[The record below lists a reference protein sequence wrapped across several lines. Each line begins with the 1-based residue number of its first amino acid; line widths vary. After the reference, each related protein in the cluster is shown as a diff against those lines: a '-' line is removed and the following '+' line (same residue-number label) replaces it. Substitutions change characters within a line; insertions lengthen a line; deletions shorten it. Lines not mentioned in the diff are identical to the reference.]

1 MAQALMA
8 PGWAGATDPASPAG
22 SSADAT
28 VPGLEPTGPPEA
40 ADENAAR
47 LLARLQQRRTEVLGE
62 RSEDASV
69 FVNPDGS
76 TTVEAYTG
84 PVRIKNADGQWEDV
98 NTDLIDTGAN
108 LTPVAAPAQV
118 QISDGGSGVL
128 ASVKDG
134 KHLFGLKWGQALPAP
149 DINGDTATY
158 ALGPGQLMTVQAL
171 PQGFEQSVVLTER
184 PDEKLEYRFPLAMTG
199 LKLSQA
205 ENRHLVLESLSG
217 EVIAEAS
224 APMMWD
230 SSIDPASGDPAHR
243 AEIETRLETAAD
255 GSAVLVLAPDPSF
268 LASPDV
274 TYPLI
279 LDPIATL
286 AASTDTWVA
295 TNYPD
300 SQRGS
305 TELKAGTYD
314 AGTTVARSYLK
325 FDVSRFAGKHI
336 TDTNLALYS
345 YYSSTCSTSGSGV
358 QVRRITSD
366 WDPSAI
372 TWGAQP
378 ATTSTGSV
386 TNKAALGYGASC
398 PAGVMAFD
406 TDAIVQAWADGA
418 ANYGFQVRGANEG
431 DSLTWRRFRSA
442 NYTADA
448 DSATEPHLTVT
459 YNTPPPVPTMVSPAP
474 GDATSDTTP
483 ALSVKITDA
492 DGGNA
497 SGKVVGDVQ
506 IWTASGTAP
515 LQSGN
520 TGWIANG
527 TAGSWS
533 PPAALPAGTYKW
545 RARSGDS
552 TDNSPWSAFR
562 TIVIDSTAPAAP
574 TVTSTSHP
582 AQSAWYASKDFTG
595 SATAADTSGIEG
607 YAVIV
612 DRSATTTPATTIT
625 QTGTAVS
632 KTGLADGTWYVHTR
646 AKDNAGLWS
655 AATHFAVRVD
665 TTAPGTPLAV
675 ASSTHPLGTSV
686 YASKNASFSWT
697 APSDTSGAAGYAVV
711 VDQSAATVPPTTSTY
726 VTTTTYSA
734 TVAGNGTWY
743 LHLRARD
750 KAGNWGTSAAHFKFA
765 VDTTL
770 PPTPTITSS
779 SHADQSNAYAN
790 GSFTANWTAPAADTA
805 GFSLTVDSSA
815 GTTPDTT
822 VDTTGTSH
830 AVTMSDGTWYLH
842 LRAVDNAGNWGAPTH
857 FRFTVDT
864 TAPMAPQVGSADFP
878 QDTWVDGP
886 GNAGTFTIA
895 PSGSDV
901 SVVRYRIDDE
911 IGNEGDEERTLG
923 TDGSPTTLTYIPV
936 GDGEHTLTV
945 TSVDGAGN
953 VSAERSWRFFVGSA
967 EIISLSDADVVSGAV
982 ELAAVAPVDATAV
995 TFRYRAG
1002 SVGDWTTV
1010 PASDVADSNGA
1021 PVTWPQS
1028 MAEGMSDKLTWN
1040 IAAGTQDGPLEIAAE
1055 FVGTGALPGSRSTTI
1070 TLDRAAV
1077 QPPEVDAP
1085 LDDFIQNEGADRLD
1099 RQRTLDDF
1107 RAWINDLPD
1116 VEANGFV
1123 GTVHD
1128 ADALS
1133 VVLLWHGDSAQRT
1146 HIAQEAATRGIT
1158 LTVEQRNHDAAQ
1170 LDGAMDAAFAQAEAG
1185 TWAGFQIAYI
1195 AGVTPDFDGI
1205 EVHGAYTNTVAEPA
1219 TSEPAEG
1226 GTGESG
1232 AETGAPPLSPGEI
1245 NGVPVKIIPDTEAET
1260 AATRSSDY
1268 APFNAGGLM
1277 YSPKWDTYCS
1287 TGFSIKISGR
1297 AYVTTARHCYAQDYR
1312 AAKGRAAYGTGVRNA
1327 GGGSR
1332 VLSAKGSA
1340 LMFDGAWNNR
1350 SGYNKRVVGYDD
1362 LGIGDKVCTSGANTG
1377 VHCNIKVDKMRVR
1390 FDDRMGMG
1398 TFDTIHGTQLSS
1410 NQIAVRQGD
1419 SGGPVLTLAGDGKV
1433 YAAGMIQGVDKFVGS
1448 CGPSA
1453 INRGMCG
1460 KGVLFSSMRT
1470 VVRSISGASLVTW

>member
-1 MAQALMA
+1 MA
-8 PGWAGATDPASPAG
+8 PGWAADADAVGPAG
-22 SSADAT
+22 SSAEAT
-28 VPGLEPTGPPEA
+28 VPGLDPTGPAEA

-47 LLARLQQRRTEVLGE
+47 LLARLQQRRIEVLEE
-62 RSEDASV
+62 RSENTSV

-98 NTDLIDTGAN
+98 NTDLVDTGAN
-108 LTPVAAPAQV
+108 LTPVATPAQV
-118 QISDGGSGVL
+118 QISDGGAGVL

-149 DINGDTATY
+149 EINGDTATY

-171 PQGFEQSVVLTER
+171 PQGFEQSVVLSER
-184 PDEKLEYRFPLAMTG
+184 PDRKLEYRFPLSLTG

-205 ENRHLVLESLSG
+205 ENRHLLLESASG
-217 EVIAEAS
+217 DVIAEAS

-255 GSAVLVLAPDPSF
+255 GSTVLVLAPDPEF

-274 TYPLI
+274 TYPLT
-279 LDPIATL
+279 LDPISTL

-336 TDTNLALYS
+336 MDTNLTLYS
-345 YYSSTCSTSGSGV
+345 YYSSTCSTGGSGV
-358 QVRRITSD
+358 QVRRITAD
-366 WDPSAI
+366 WDPSAV

-378 ATTSTGSV
+378 ATTTTGAI
-386 TNKAALGYGASC
+386 TNKAALGHDSSC
-398 PAGVMAFD
+398 PAGTMEFD

-418 ANYGFQVRGANEG
+418 ANYGFQVRGSDEN

-448 DSATEPHLTVT
+448 DSATEPHLTVI
-459 YNTPPPVPTMVSPAP
+459 YNTPPPVPTLLSPAA
-474 GDATSDTTP
+474 GAATSDTTP

-506 IWTASGTAP
+506 IWAENGTVP

-520 TGWIANG
+520 TGWIPNG

-533 PPAALPAGTYKW
+533 PPTALPAGTYKW
-545 RARSGDS
+545 RTRSGDG
-552 TDNSPWSAFR
+552 TDNSLWSAFR
-562 TIVIDSTAPAAP
+562 IVVIDTAAPAAP
-574 TVTSTSHP
+574 TVTSGSHP
-582 AQSAWYASKDFTG
+582 SQSTWYTSKDFTG
-595 SATAADTSGIEG
+595 SLTAGDTSGIEG
-607 YAVIV
+607 YAVLI
-612 DRSATTTPATTIT
+612 DRSPATTPATTVT
-625 QTGTAVS
+625 QKGTAVS
-632 KTGLADGTWYVHTR
+632 TAGLADGTWYVHAR

-655 AATHFAVRVD
+655 AATHFAVHVD
-665 TTAPGTPLAV
+665 TTAPGVPLAV
-675 ASSTHPLGTSV
+675 ASSTHPLETSV
-686 YASKNASFSWT
+686 YPSKTASFSWT
-697 APSDTSGAAGYAVV
+697 APSDASGAAGYAVV
-711 VDQSAATVPPTTSTY
+711 VDQAAATVPATTSTY
-726 VTTTTYSA
+726 VTTTAYGA
-734 TVAGNGTWY
+734 TVVGNGTWY
-743 LHLRARD
+743 LHVRTRD

-765 VDTTL
+765 VDTSL
-770 PPTPTITSS
+770 SPTPAITSS
-779 SHADQSNAYAN
+779 SHADQGHAYAN

-805 GFSLTVDSSA
+805 GYSLTVDGTA
-815 GTTPDTT
+815 DTTPDTT
-822 VDTTGTSH
+822 VDTTGTSY
-830 AVTMSDGTWYLH
+830 AVTKGDGTWYLH
-842 LRAVDNAGNWGAPTH
+842 VRAVDTAGNWGATAH

-864 TAPMAPQVGSADFP
+864 TAPTAPEVASADFP
-878 QDTWVDGP
+878 QDAWAAGP
-886 GNAGTFTIA
+886 DIAGTFTLA
-895 PSGSDV
+895 PGSSDV
-901 SVVRYRIDDE
+901 SLVRYRIDDE
-911 IGNEGDEERTLG
+911 IGNEGDEEQALG
-923 TDGSPTTLTYIPV
+923 TDGSPITLAYTPV
-936 GDGEHTLTV
+936 GEGAHTLSV
-945 TSVDGAGN
+945 WSVDGAGN
-953 VSAERSWRFFVGSA
+953 VSAERSWRFFVGTA
-967 EIISLSDADVVSGAV
+967 EIVSLSDAQVVRGAV
-982 ELAAVAPVDATAV
+982 ELAAVAPSDATAV

-1002 SVGDWTTV
+1002 SAGAWTTV
-1010 PASDVADSNGA
+1010 PASDVVGSDGA
-1021 PVTWPQS
+1021 AVTWPQS
-1028 MAEGMSDKLTWN
+1028 MFEGVSDKLTWN
-1040 IAAGTQDGPLEIAAE
+1040 IAAGMQDGPFEIAAE
-1055 FVGTGALPGSRSTTI
+1055 FAGSGALPGSRPTAI
-1070 TLDRAAV
+1070 TLDRTTV
-1077 QPPEVDAP
+1077 VPPEVDAP
-1085 LDDFIQNEGADRLD
+1085 LDDFIRDEGSGRLD

-1107 RAWINDLPD
+1107 RAWINALPD

-1146 HIAQEAATRGIT
+1146 QIAQEAAARGIT
-1158 LTVEQRNHDAAQ
+1158 LTVEQRNHDVAQ
-1170 LDGAMDAAFAQAEAG
+1170 LDGATDATLAQAEAG

-1195 AGVTPDFDGI
+1195 AGVTADFDGI
-1205 EVHGAYTNTVAEPA
+1205 EVHGTYTNTAA
-1219 TSEPAEG
+1219 SLAASEPGEG

-1232 AETGAPPLSPGEI
+1232 TSTGTAPLSPGEI
-1245 NGVPVKIIPDTEAET
+1245 NGVPVKIITDTQAET
-1260 AATRSSDY
+1260 AATRSNDFS
-1268 APFNAGGLM
+1268 PFNAGGLM
-1277 YSPKWDTYCS
+1277 FSPRQGSICS
-1287 TGFSIKISGR
+1287 TGFSIKISGK
-1297 AYVTTARHCYAQDYR
+1297 AYVTTARHCTAQDYR
-1312 AAKGRAAYGTGVRNA
+1312 AFDGRATYGRGVRNA

-1362 LGIGDKVCTSGANTG
+1362 LGIGDKVCTSGGNTG

-1390 FDDRMGMG
+1390 FDDRTGMG
-1398 TFDTIHGTQLSS
+1398 AFDTIHGTQMSS
-1410 NQIAVRQGD
+1410 NQIAVMQGD
-1419 SGGPVLTLAGDGKV
+1419 SGGPVLTLAGNGKV
-1433 YAAGMIQGVDKFVGS
+1433 YAAGMIQGGDKPVRS

-1453 INRGMCG
+1453 LTMGACG